1 MRLLG
6 MGVAL
11 AAAGAAA
18 AVAVPVPASARDV
31 VVQVDARAGPWL
43 NKANPKMR
51 YGKGGEIAPVVIGGL
66 ADVSGETVE
75 IFAAQGASTQ
85 VGGAD
90 VGVEGVAG
98 EAVDDMP
105 GAGKKYYPS
114 LYAPKVLYPT
124 NRHALMAV
132 FVDADGK
139 LVGRPFAVGQGV
151 RLAIPDGAASLSLG
165 FNDVEFA
172 GNGGAMTVT
181 VVVPDS

>member
-6 MGVAL
+6 ISVAL
-11 AAAGAAA
+11 AAAAAA
-18 AVAVPVPASARDV
+18 AVAMPASARDV

-151 RLAIPDGAASLSLG
+151 RLAIPDGATSLSLG
-165 FNDVEFA
+165 FNDVEFS